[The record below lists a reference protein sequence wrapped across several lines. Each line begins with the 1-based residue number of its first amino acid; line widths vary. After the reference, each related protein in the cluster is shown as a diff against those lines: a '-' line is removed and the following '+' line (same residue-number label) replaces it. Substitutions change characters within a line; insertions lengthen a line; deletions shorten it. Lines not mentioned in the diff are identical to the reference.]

1 MTHIYSH
8 CHLSRGNDMTLG
20 MHFSWSNSSREVKV
34 LYILIKNKR
43 SPLYIYIYIYIIS
56 LVQIWYDTH
65 LFTLPPVMWAWC
77 DAGHAFHVK
86 SRYICTVNSNNEHY
100 IFSLFITGPWRTAGA
115 KFGVSSKEWVFN
127 SLAFCT
133 ESSLA
138 FCAESSN
145 SPLGGAGRVIVGT
158 SSRISIVALLEYF
171 GQGGRRNYQQR
182 IYIYK

>member
-1 MTHIYSH
+1 MSPHYSF
-8 CHLSRGNDMTLG
+8 CANIRVLIIVALTLSTFRFFWGQKAIN
-20 MHFSWSNSSREVKV
+20 
-34 LYILIKNKR
+34 
-43 SPLYIYIYIYIIS
+43 

-77 DAGHAFHVK
+77 DAGHAFLVK

-100 IFSLFITGPWRTAGA
+100 IFSLFITGPWRIAGA
-115 KFGVSSKEWVFN
+115 KFGVLSKEWVFN

-145 SPLGGAGRVIVGT
+145 SPLWGAGRVIVGT
-158 SSRISIVALLEYF
+158 STRINIVALLEYF
-171 GQGGRRNYQQR
+171 GQCGRRNHRQR
-182 IYIYK
+182 IYIYIYMNKI